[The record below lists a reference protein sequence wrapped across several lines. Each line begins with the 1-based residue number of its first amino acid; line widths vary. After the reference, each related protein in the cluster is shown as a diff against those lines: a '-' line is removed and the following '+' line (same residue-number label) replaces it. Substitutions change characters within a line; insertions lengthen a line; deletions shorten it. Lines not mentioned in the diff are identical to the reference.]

1 MTLIQKGI
9 SDKAVWSM
17 YLVQG
22 YVILC
27 LVLQKFNFDIDTV
40 WTFSAYDKMV
50 CFSLPLGFFKAV

>member
-27 LVLQKFNFDIDTV
+27 LVLQKFNFDT
-40 WTFSAYDKMV
+40 
-50 CFSLPLGFFKAV
+50 